1 VENQLD
7 GTRNGHPAKLEYLAN
22 PNGHLSLVHVIQIQN
37 ETSGTWYEAF
47 VDAHSGQLL
56 SLTDFVSHATASTLS
71 KLSVTQLNS
80 LRATVYGTSYPGR
93 SGTSEWI

>member
-1 VENQLD
+1 MVEKKLN
-7 GTRNGHPAKLEYLAN
+7 GARNGHPAKLEYLAN

-47 VDAHSGQLL
+47 MDAHSDSGQLL

-80 LRATVYGTSYPGR
+80 PRATV
-93 SGTSEWI
+93 